1 MKSLAGK
8 LGVTTGTVTVTVD
21 HLETNN
27 YAKRR
32 STKADRRVN
41 LVTLTEKGKKA
52 FEEHHRFHL
61 SLTEQVRDCL
71 KEEKTKQFLKII
83 QLINRE
89 IFQTRT

>member
-21 HLETNN
+21 NLETNN

-52 FEEHHRFHL
+52 FEEHHSFHL
-61 SLTEQVRDCL
+61 SLTEQMRDCL
-71 KEEKTKQFLKII
+71 KEEKTKQFLEIV